1 MKKVILELVAP
12 FALIIVLLATPF
24 AALATNLVDPTDYTA
39 KVNEE
44 GKYCAKIEIQTVTG
58 SRMKRKC
65 RTIEEWEAKG
75 YTVSSKKNQE
85 EDAS

>member
-1 MKKVILELVAP
+1 MKKEVILELVAP
-12 FALIIVLLATPF
+12 FALIIALLAPTF
-24 AALATNLVDPTDYTA
+24 AALADPVDYTA

-65 RTIEEWEAKG
+65 RTLEEWEAKG

-85 EDAS
+85 ESVS

>member
-24 AALATNLVDPTDYTA
+24 AALATNLVDTTDYTA

-44 GKYCAKIEIQTVTG
+44 GKYCAKIEVRTVTG

>member
-12 FALIIVLLATPF
+12 FALIIALLATPL
-24 AALATNLVDPTDYTA
+24 AALATDLVEPTDYTA

-44 GKYCAKIEIQTVTG
+44 GKFCARIEVQTVTG
-58 SRMKRKC
+58 TRYKRKC

>member
-1 MKKVILELVAP
+1 MLELVAP

-85 EDAS
+85 ENAS